1 MITGH
6 SWGENRTVVLFFPPF
21 VPSPCIGVFDS
32 GVGGLSVLA
41 ALREQLPAVPL
52 RYIADSANA
61 PYGERPAD
69 FVIER
74 SLALAQ
80 QLVDE
85 GASLLVIACN
95 TATLLAAAAVRA
107 RFPRIPVVGIEPG
120 IKPAAAASVSGR
132 IGVLATR
139 GTLDSERFA
148 RLIAQHGG
156 DAQFNLVACDG
167 VAATIEAGELDST
180 ALRELVERYSR
191 PLREAGVDVALLGCT
206 HYPLIRPLWQ
216 AALPGVQLLQVEPAV
231 AAQAARLWT
240 AGPSGDGS
248 LSLASTGDPA
258 ALRRIASACAIG

>member
-1 MITGH
+1 M
-6 SWGENRTVVLFFPPF
+6 
-21 VPSPCIGVFDS
+21 PSPCIGVFDS

-107 RFPRIPVVGIEPG
+107 RFPNIPVVGIEPG
-120 IKPAAAASVSGR
+120 IKPAAAASASGR
-132 IGVLATR
+132 VGVLATR

-148 RLIAQHGG
+148 QLIAQHGG
-156 DAQFNLVACDG
+156 DARFTLVACDG
-167 VAATIEAGELDST
+167 IAAAIEGGELDSP
-180 ALRELVERYSR
+180 ALRALVERYSA

-216 AALPGVQLLQVEPAV
+216 AALPGVRLLQVEPAV
-231 AAQAARLWT
+231 AAQAARRWSAPPT
-240 AGPSGDGS
+240 GDGS
-248 LSLASTGDPA
+248 LVLHSTGQVA
-258 ALRRIASACAIG
+258 VLQRIAAATGLR